1 MTTPENFLCA
11 LCLLAWGIPI
21 VYFDIR
27 ENRIPNALTYS
38 GIFLGL
44 AVLVLFRRHALP
56 DYGLA
61 FLAGFGV
68 FYVLF
73 MFGWVGGGDAKL
85 MGMIGLLM
93 GMQFLANAMVYIALA
108 GGLLAIGVMI
118 ALRAKGQPI
127 RGARVPYGTAI
138 IAGSYYAIFQSLLS
152 GGGI

>member
-1 MTTPENFLCA
+1 MTTPENILCA
-11 LCLLAWGIPI
+11 LCLVAWGIPI

-38 GIFLGL
+38 GILVGL
-44 AVLVLFRRHALP
+44 AVLVLFRRDALA

-93 GMQFLANAMVYIALA
+93 GLRFLASALVYIALA
-108 GGLLAIGVMI
+108 GGLLALGVMI
-118 ALRAKGQPI
+118 SLRAKGRPI

-138 IAGSYYAIFQSLLS
+138 MAGSYYAIFQSLLG